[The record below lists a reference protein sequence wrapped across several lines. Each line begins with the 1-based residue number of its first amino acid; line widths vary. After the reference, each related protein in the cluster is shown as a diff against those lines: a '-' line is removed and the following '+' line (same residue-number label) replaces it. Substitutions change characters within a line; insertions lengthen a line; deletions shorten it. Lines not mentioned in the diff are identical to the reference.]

1 MSNKISDYQ
10 KIIHA
15 TRYARWL
22 DEGRRE
28 TWEETCRRYTDYWVG
43 KGMITQEESDGLYK
57 DIHGMKAMPSMR
69 AMWAAGEALDG
80 DAMAAYNCS
89 YIALDHPRAF
99 DEMLYILCCGTGVGF
114 SCEDHVVDKLPTIAE
129 DFHPTDTVIVV
140 HDSKVGWAKAFK
152 QLLQL
157 LWAGEVPKWDVSKV
171 RPAGARLK
179 TFGGRA
185 SGPQPLV
192 DLFVFATEMFNK
204 AAGRKLTTIECHD
217 LACKIGD
224 IVVVGGV
231 RRSALISLSTPVDD
245 YMRDA
250 KSGRWFDTHPH
261 RALANNSACYNRKPE
276 FPLFLKEVHSLYS
289 SFSGERGFFSREAA
303 KKIAARNGRRDP
315 NHDFGT
321 NPCSEIILRSAGV
334 CNLSEV
340 IVRGGE
346 KPDSLSALKQK
357 VETATILGTL
367 QSTLTDFRYVRSIW
381 KKNTEERLLGVSL
394 TGIMDHPV
402 LSGREGDEKLVR
414 WLNEMRDHA
423 IEVNKV
429 WADRLGIEQSA
440 AITCVKPSGTVSQ
453 LCDTASGIHPRFS
466 PYYIRTIRQDNK
478 DPVTDFLRPYS
489 YSEPAVTKEDS
500 TTVFH
505 FFQKSPDG
513 AVCTEDVG
521 AMEQLRLWKIYQD
534 EWCEH
539 KPSVTVFYTP
549 DEFMHVA
556 AWMWDSF
563 DSLSG
568 ISLLPYDGG
577 TYQQAP
583 YQQITKEQY
592 EAGVVE
598 QRAMVFNGLEMVP
611 DDSITLPD
619 ITRELP
625 INWSKLKDFET
636 GEDSTTGAK
645 ELACVA
651 GACEL

>member
-1 MSNKISDYQ
+1 MTAINDYQ
-10 KIIHA
+10 RIIHS

-22 DEGRRE
+22 DGEGRRE
-28 TWEETCRRYTDYWVG
+28 TWEETCRRYVDYWLN
-43 KGMITQEESDGLYK
+43 KDMITKEESDRLYK

-69 AMWAAGEALDG
+69 AMWSAGPALDG
-80 DAMAAYNCS
+80 DNMAAYNCS
-89 YIALDHPRAF
+89 YVALDHPRAF

-114 SCEDHVVDKLPTIAE
+114 SCEDDMVKQLPVIAE
-129 DFHPTDTVIVV
+129 DFHPTDSVIVV
-140 HDSKVGWAKAFK
+140 HDSKIGWAKAFK
-152 QLLQL
+152 QLLSL
-157 LWAGEVPKWDVSKV
+157 LWQGEVPKWDVSKV
-171 RPAGARLK
+171 RPEGARLK

-185 SGPQPLV
+185 SGPRPLV
-192 DLFVFATEMFNK
+192 DLFAFAVDMFSN
-204 AAGRKLTTIECHD
+204 AAGRRLTSIECHD

-245 YMRDA
+245 YMREA
-250 KSGRWFDTHPH
+250 KSGQWYKTDPH
-261 RALANNSACYNRKPE
+261 RQLANNSACYNHKPG
-276 FPLFLKEVHSLYS
+276 FDLFIKEIHSLYAS
-289 SFSGERGFFSREAA
+289 KSGERGFFSREAA

-315 NHDFGT
+315 DHDFGT

-340 IVRGGE
+340 IIREG
-346 KPDSLSALKQK
+346 DSLATLKKK
-357 VETATILGTL
+357 VETATIFGTL
-367 QSTLTDFRYVRSIW
+367 QATLNDFRYVRSIW

-394 TGIMDHPV
+394 TGIMDHKV
-402 LSGREGDEKLVR
+402 MSGQEGDEKLIR
-414 WLNEMRDHA
+414 WLNELRDHA
-423 IEVNKV
+423 IEVNKA

-466 PYYIRTIRQDNK
+466 PYYVRTIRQDNK
-478 DPVTDFLRPYS
+478 DPITDFLRPYS
-489 YSEPAVTKEDS
+489 YNEPAVFKED
-500 TTVFH
+500 TMTVFH
-505 FFQKSPDG
+505 FLQKAPES
-513 AVCTEDVG
+513 AVCVEDVG

-539 KPSVTVFYTP
+539 KPSITVYYTP

-556 AWMWDSF
+556 AWMWDNF

-577 TYQQAP
+577 SYQQSP
-583 YQQITKEQY
+583 YQKITKEQY
-592 EAGVVE
+592 EDGVVP
-598 QRAMVFNGLEMVP
+598 QVAMRWNNAKQEMVV
-611 DDSITLPD
+611 DESIKLPD

-625 INWSKLKDFET
+625 VDWSQLVEA
-636 GEDSTTGAK
+636 EDTTVGAQT
-645 ELACVA
+645 LACTG

>member
-1 MSNKISDYQ
+1 
-10 KIIHA
+10 
-15 TRYARWL
+15 
-22 DEGRRE
+22 
-28 TWEETCRRYTDYWVG
+28 
-43 KGMITQEESDGLYK
+43 
-57 DIHGMKAMPSMR
+57 MPSMR
-69 AMWAAGEALDG
+69 AMWSAGPALEQDQMSG
-80 DAMAAYNCS
+80 YNCS

-114 SCEDHVVDKLPTIAE
+114 SCEDDVVKKLPVISE
-129 DFHPTDTVIVV
+129 EFHPTDTVIKV
-140 HDSKVGWAKAFK
+140 HDSKIGWAKAFK
-152 QLLQL
+152 QLLAL
-157 LWAGEVPKWDVSKV
+157 LWNGEVPKWDVSAV

-192 DLFVFATEMFNK
+192 DLFVFAVDMFTS
-204 AAGRKLTTIECHD
+204 AAGRRLTSIEAHD

-250 KSGRWFDTHPH
+250 KSGRWFETHPH
-261 RALANNSACYNRKPE
+261 RALANNSAVYNAKPE

-303 KKIAARNGRRDP
+303 KRIAARNGRRDVD
-315 NHDFGT
+315 HDFGT

-340 IVRGGE
+340 IVRE
-346 KPDSLSALKQK
+346 NDTLASLKKK
-357 VETATILGTL
+357 VETATIFGTL
-367 QSTLTDFRYVRSIW
+367 QATLNDFRYVRSVW

-394 TGIMDHPV
+394 TGIMDNKTMAG
-402 LSGREGDEKLVR
+402 LEGDEKLTK
-414 WLNEMRDHA
+414 WLNELRDHA
-423 IEVNKV
+423 IEVNKK
-429 WADRLGIEQSA
+429 WAKRLGIEQSA

-466 PYYIRTIRQDNK
+466 PYYVRTVRQDDK
-478 DPVTDFLRPYS
+478 DPITDFLRTYS
-489 YSEPAVTKEDS
+489 YNEPAIGKEGS

-505 FFQKSPDG
+505 FFQKAPDG
-513 AVCTEDVG
+513 AVCTSDVG
-521 AMEQLRLWKIYQD
+521 AMAQLRLWKLYQD

-539 KPSVTVFYTP
+539 KPSVTVFYKP
-549 DEFMHVA
+549 SEFLHVA
-556 AWMWDSF
+556 AWMWDHF

-577 TYQQAP
+577 RYQQAP
-583 YQQITKEQY
+583 YQEITKDQFES
-592 EAGVVE
+592 GVVPQVKE
-598 QRAMVFNGLEMVP
+598 VWDGFAMVP
-611 DDSITLPD
+611 DDSIKLPD

-625 INWSKLKDFET
+625 IDWSKLVEQ
-636 GEDSTTGAK
+636 EDVTTGAQT
-645 ELACVA
+645 LACT
-651 GACEL
+651 GNACEL

>member
-1 MSNKISDYQ
+1 MKPNDYQ
-10 KIIHA
+10 RLIHA

-22 DEGRRE
+22 DDEGRRE
-28 TWEETCRRYTDYWVG
+28 TWEETCRRYVDFWVG
-43 KGMITQEESDGLYK
+43 RDQLKQSEADELYK
-57 DIHGMKAMPSMR
+57 DIVSMRSVPSMR
-69 AMWAAGEALDG
+69 AMWSAGPALEQHQ
-80 DAMAAYNCS
+80 MASYNCS
-89 YIALDHPRAF
+89 YVALDHPRAF

-114 SCEDHVVDKLPTIAE
+114 SCEDKFVSKLPEIAE
-129 DFHPTDTVIVV
+129 DFHPTDTVIKV
-140 HDSKVGWAKAFK
+140 HDSKIGWAKAFK
-152 QLLQL
+152 QLLAM
-157 LWAGEVPKWDVSKV
+157 LWQGEVPQWDVSAV

-192 DLFVFATEMFNK
+192 DLFVFATGMFTN
-204 AAGRKLTTIECHD
+204 AAGRRLTSIEAHD
-217 LACKIGD
+217 LACKVGD

-245 YMRDA
+245 YMREA
-250 KSGRWFDTHPH
+250 KSGRWFETHPH
-261 RALANNSACYNRKPE
+261 RALANNSACYNHKPE
-276 FPLFLKEVHSLYS
+276 FPLFLKEVQSLYT

-340 IVRGGE
+340 IIREG
-346 KPDSLSALKQK
+346 DSLATLKKK
-357 VETATILGTL
+357 VETATIFGTL
-367 QSTLTDFRYVRSIW
+367 QATLNDFRYVRSIW

-394 TGIMDHPV
+394 TGIMDHKV
-402 LSGREGDEKLVR
+402 MAGLEGDEKLTK
-414 WLNEMRDHA
+414 WLNELRDHA
-423 IEVNKV
+423 IEVNKK
-429 WADRLGIEQSA
+429 WARRLGIEQSA

-466 PYYIRTIRQDNK
+466 PYYVRTVRQDDK
-478 DPVTDFLRPYS
+478 DPITDFLRPYS
-489 YSEPAVTKEDS
+489 YNEPAIGKEGN

-505 FFQKSPDG
+505 FFQKAPEG
-513 AVCTEDVG
+513 AVCVEDVG

-539 KPSVTVFYTP
+539 KPSITVYYTP

-556 AWMWDSF
+556 AWMWDNF

-583 YQQITKEQY
+583 YQQITKEQF

-598 QRAMVFNGLEMVP
+598 QRKLIWDGTALVP
-611 DDSITLPD
+611 DDSIVLPD

-625 INWSKLKDFET
+625 IDWSKLVES
-636 GEDSTTGAK
+636 EDVTVGAQT
-645 ELACVA
+645 LACT
-651 GACEL
+651 GNACEL

>member
-1 MSNKISDYQ
+1 MVGGPGIS
-10 KIIHA
+10 
-15 TRYARWL
+15 R
-22 DEGRRE
+22 
-28 TWEETCRRYTDYWVG
+28 
-43 KGMITQEESDGLYK
+43 TQ
-57 DIHGMKAMPSMR
+57 M
-69 AMWAAGEALDG
+69 AG
-80 DAMAAYNCS
+80 YNCS

-114 SCEDHVVDKLPTIAE
+114 SCEDEVVKKLPVISE
-129 DFHPTDTVIVV
+129 EFHPTDTVIKV

-157 LWAGEVPKWDVSKV
+157 LWAGEVPQWDVSAV

-192 DLFVFATEMFNK
+192 DLFVFAVGMFTS
-204 AAGRKLTTIECHD
+204 AAGRRLTSLECHD
-217 LACKIGD
+217 LACKVGD

-250 KSGRWFDTHPH
+250 KSGRWFETHPH
-261 RALANNSACYNRKPE
+261 RALANNSAVYNAKPE

-303 KKIAARNGRRDP
+303 KKIAARNGRRDAD
-315 NHDFGT
+315 HDFGT

-340 IVRGGE
+340 IVRE
-346 KPDSLSALKQK
+346 NDTLATLKKK
-357 VETATILGTL
+357 VETATIFGTL
-367 QSTLTDFRYVRSIW
+367 QATLTDFRYVRSVW
-381 KKNTEERLLGVSL
+381 SKNAQEEALLGVSL
-394 TGIMDHPV
+394 TGIMDNRTMAG
-402 LSGREGDEKLVR
+402 LDGDEKLVK
-414 WLNEMRDHA
+414 WLNELRDHA
-423 IEVNKV
+423 VEVNKK
-429 WADRLGIEQSA
+429 WSKRLGINQSA

-466 PYYIRTIRQDNK
+466 PYYVRTVRQDDK
-478 DPVTDFLRPYS
+478 DPITDFLRDYS
-489 YSEPAVTKEDS
+489 YSEPAIGKEGT

-505 FFQKSPDG
+505 FFQKSPEG
-513 AVCTEDVG
+513 AVCVEDVG
-521 AMEQLRLWKIYQD
+521 AMEQLRLWKLYQD

-539 KPSVTVFYTP
+539 KPSITVYYTP
-549 DEFMHVA
+549 DEFMHVS
-556 AWMWDSF
+556 AWMWDNF
-563 DSLSG
+563 DMLSG

-592 EAGVVE
+592 EAGVVP
-598 QRAMVFNGLEMVP
+598 QVKQMWDGFRMVE
-611 DDSITLPD
+611 DRSISLPD

-625 INWSKLKDFET
+625 IDWPKLVES
-636 GEDSTTGAK
+636 EDVTTGAQT
-645 ELACVA
+645 LACT
-651 GACEL
+651 GNACEL

>member
-1 MSNKISDYQ
+1 MSKPNDYQ
-10 KIIHA
+10 RLIHA

-28 TWEETCRRYTDYWVG
+28 TWEETCRRYVDFWVG
-43 KGMITQEESDGLYK
+43 RDQLKQSEADELHK
-57 DIHGMKAMPSMR
+57 DIVNMRAMPSMR
-69 AMWAAGEALDG
+69 AMWSAGPALEQDQ
-80 DAMAAYNCS
+80 MAGYNCS

-114 SCEDHVVDKLPTIAE
+114 SCEDDVVKKLPVIAE
-129 DFHPTDTVIVV
+129 EFHPTETVIKV
-140 HDSKVGWAKAFK
+140 HDSKIGWAKAFK

-157 LWAGEVPKWDVSKV
+157 LWSGEVPHWDVSAV

-192 DLFVFATEMFNK
+192 DLFVFAVDMFSS
-204 AAGRKLTTIECHD
+204 AAGRRLTSIECHD

-245 YMRDA
+245 YMREA
-250 KSGRWFDTHPH
+250 KTGRWFETHGH
-261 RALANNSACYNRKPE
+261 RKLANNSAVYNAKPE
-276 FPLFLKEVHSLYS
+276 FPLFLKEVSSLYT

-315 NHDFGT
+315 DHDFGT

-340 IVRGGE
+340 IIRQN
-346 KPDSLSALKQK
+346 DTLASLKKK
-357 VETATILGTL
+357 VETATIFGTL
-367 QSTLTDFRYVRSIW
+367 QATLNDFRYVRSIW

-394 TGIMDHPV
+394 TGIMDHRV
-402 LSGREGDEKLVR
+402 MSGQEGDEKLIR
-414 WLNEMRDHA
+414 WLNELRDHA
-423 IEVNKV
+423 IEVNKK
-429 WADRLGIEQSA
+429 WAKRLGIEQSA

-466 PYYIRTIRQDNK
+466 PYYVRTVRQDDK
-478 DPVTDFLRPYS
+478 DPITDFLRPYS
-489 YSEPAVTKEDS
+489 YNEPLTGKEGS

-505 FFQKSPDG
+505 FFQKAPDG
-513 AVCTEDVG
+513 AVCVEDVG
-521 AMEQLRLWKIYQD
+521 AMEQLRLWKLYQD

-539 KPSVTVFYTP
+539 KPSITVYYTP

-556 AWMWDSF
+556 AWMWDNF

-583 YQQITKEQY
+583 YQQITEEQY
-592 EAGVVE
+592 EAGVVP
-598 QRAMVFNGLEMVP
+598 QVAMRWNNAIREMVE
-611 DDSITLPD
+611 DHSIKLPD

-625 INWSKLKDFET
+625 IDWSKLVEA
-636 GEDSTTGAK
+636 EDTTVGAQT
-645 ELACVA
+645 LACT
-651 GACEL
+651 GSACEL

>member
-1 MSNKISDYQ
+1 MSKPNDYQ
-10 KIIHA
+10 RLIHA

-22 DEGRRE
+22 EDEGRRE
-28 TWEETCRRYTDYWVG
+28 TYEETCRRYVDFWVG
-43 KGMITQEESDGLYK
+43 RDQLKQSEADELYK
-57 DIHGMKAMPSMR
+57 DIFNMRAMPSMR
-69 AMWAAGEALDG
+69 AMWSAGPALEQHQ
-80 DAMAAYNCS
+80 MASYNCS
-89 YIALDHPRAF
+89 YVALDHPRAF

-114 SCEDHVVDKLPTIAE
+114 SCEDKFVSKLPEIAE
-129 DFHPTDTVIVV
+129 DFHPTDTVIKV
-140 HDSKVGWAKAFK
+140 HDSKIGWAKAFK
-152 QLLQL
+152 QLLAM
-157 LWAGEVPKWDVSKV
+157 LWQGEVPQWDVSAV

-192 DLFVFATEMFNK
+192 DLFVFATGMFTN
-204 AAGRKLTTIECHD
+204 AAGRRLTSIEAHD
-217 LACKIGD
+217 LACKVGD

-245 YMRDA
+245 YMREA
-250 KSGRWFDTHPH
+250 KSGRWFETHPH
-261 RALANNSACYNRKPE
+261 RALANNSACYNHKPE
-276 FPLFLKEVHSLYS
+276 FPLFLKEVQSLYT

-340 IVRGGE
+340 IIREG
-346 KPDSLSALKQK
+346 DSLATLKKK
-357 VETATILGTL
+357 VETATIFGTL
-367 QSTLTDFRYVRSIW
+367 QATLNDFRYVRSIW

-394 TGIMDHPV
+394 TGIMDHKV
-402 LSGREGDEKLVR
+402 MAGLEGDEKLTK
-414 WLNEMRDHA
+414 WLNELRDHA
-423 IEVNKV
+423 IEVNKK
-429 WADRLGIEQSA
+429 WAKRLGIEQSA

-466 PYYIRTIRQDNK
+466 PYYVRTVRQDDK
-478 DPVTDFLRPYS
+478 DPITDFLRDYS
-489 YSEPAVTKEDS
+489 HNEPAIGKEGS

-505 FFQKSPDG
+505 FFQKAPEG

-521 AMEQLRLWKIYQD
+521 AMEQLRLWKLYQD

-539 KPSVTVFYTP
+539 KPSITVFYTP

-556 AWMWDSF
+556 AWMWDNF

-583 YQQITKEQY
+583 YQQITEEQY

-598 QRAMVFNGLEMVP
+598 QVAMIWNGHEMVE
-611 DDSITLPD
+611 DRSIELPP

-625 INWSKLKDFET
+625 VDWSKLVEQ
-636 GEDSTTGAK
+636 EDTTVGAQT
-645 ELACVA
+645 LACT
-651 GACEL
+651 GSACEL

>member
-1 MSNKISDYQ
+1 MSKPNDYQ
-10 KIIHA
+10 RLIHA

-22 DEGRRE
+22 DDEGRRE
-28 TWEETCRRYTDYWVG
+28 TWEETCRRYVDFWVG
-43 KGMITQEESDGLYK
+43 RDQLKQSEADELYK
-57 DIHGMKAMPSMR
+57 DIVNMRAMPSMR
-69 AMWAAGEALDG
+69 AMWSAGPALEQHN
-80 DAMAAYNCS
+80 MAGYNCS
-89 YIALDHPRAF
+89 YVALDHPRAF
-99 DEMLYILCCGTGVGF
+99 DEMLYILCSGTGCGF
-114 SCEDHVVDKLPTIAE
+114 SCEDKVVSKLPEVAE
-129 DFHPTDTVIVV
+129 DFHPTETVIKV

-152 QLLQL
+152 QLLAM
-157 LWAGEVPKWDVSKV
+157 LWQGEVPQWDVSAI

-179 TFGGRA
+179 TMGGRA

-192 DLFVFATEMFNK
+192 DLFVFAVGMFTN
-204 AAGRKLTTIECHD
+204 AAGRKLTSIECHD

-250 KSGRWFDTHPH
+250 KSGRWFETHPH
-261 RALANNSACYNRKPE
+261 RQLANNSAVYNAKPE
-276 FPLFLKEVHSLYS
+276 FPLFLKEVHSLYT

-303 KKIAARNGRRDP
+303 KKIAVRNGRRDVD
-315 NHDFGT
+315 HDFGT

-340 IVRGGE
+340 IVRE
-346 KPDSLSALKQK
+346 NDTLATLKKK
-357 VETATILGTL
+357 VETATIFGTL
-367 QSTLTDFRYVRSIW
+367 QATLTDFRYVRSIW
-381 KKNTEERLLGVSL
+381 KKNAEEEALLGVSL
-394 TGIMDHPV
+394 TGIMDNKTMAG
-402 LSGREGDEKLVR
+402 LEGDEKLAK
-414 WLNEMRDHA
+414 WLNELRDHA
-423 IEVNKV
+423 IEVNKK
-429 WADRLGIEQSA
+429 WAKRLGIKQSA

-466 PYYIRTIRQDNK
+466 PYYVRTVRQDDK
-478 DPVTDFLRPYS
+478 DPITDFLRPYS
-489 YSEPAVTKEDS
+489 YNEPAIGKEGS

-505 FFQKSPDG
+505 FFQKAPEG

-521 AMEQLRLWKIYQD
+521 AMEQLRLWKLYQD

-539 KPSVTVFYTP
+539 KPSITVFYTP

-556 AWMWDSF
+556 AWMWDNF

-583 YQQITKEQY
+583 YQQITEKQF
-592 EAGVVE
+592 EAGVVP
-598 QRAMVFNGLEMVP
+598 QVAMIWNGHEMVE
-611 DDSITLPD
+611 DRSIKLPD

-625 INWSKLKDFET
+625 IDWSKLVE
-636 GEDSTTGAK
+636 GEDVTTGAQT
-645 ELACVA
+645 LACT
-651 GACEL
+651 GNACEL